1 MIHTIAPVFRHFRLS
16 LQRLLLAGL
25 AVASA
30 APALAQQP
38 AGSAPRT
45 ADYIV
50 AIVNRELVTNA
61 EVQQRLARIQQEAA
75 RAGQR
80 LPPRD
85 ELRRQVVDALID
97 ERAQLTYARENGVR
111 VDEAELDRAMASV
124 AANNKVSLTE
134 LGERLRKDGTDITRF
149 RQTLRDQLMLE
160 RIRDREVQGR
170 IKASDA
176 EIDAWLDKQRTSA
189 VSAAEYNIAQI
200 LIALP
205 EGASISQTTQA
216 KERAEQGLK
225 RAQAGEAFDALVRE
239 LSNGSKEQGGQ
250 LGLRPADRLPDL
262 FVNAV
267 RSLNAGEVVPQVLR
281 SGAGFHVL
289 KLVEKRANDG
299 LTIVQTRTRHILLRP
314 SPQVSQPQAIQRL
327 AEFKQQITEGRASFP
342 QLAREHSDDGSAAQG
357 GDLGWVSPGQFVP
370 EYEEAMNRLQ
380 PGQIA
385 DPVVSRFGVHLIQL
399 MDRRSVTLD
408 AKQQREVARNAI
420 REQKSE
426 EAYTEWAR
434 DIRAR
439 AYVEMREP
447 PQ

>member
-1 MIHTIAPVFRHFRLS
+1 MIDTIASVFRRFRFA
-16 LQRLLLAGL
+16 RHLLLAGL
-25 AVASA
+25 VTTSVAPS
-30 APALAQQP
+30 LAQQQ
-38 AGSAPRT
+38 GSGSPRT

-61 EVQQRLARIQQEAA
+61 EVQQRLTRIQQEAS

-111 VDEAELDRAMASV
+111 VDEADLDRAVASV
-124 AANNKVSLTE
+124 AANNKVSLSE
-134 LGERLRKDGTDITRF
+134 LAERLRKDGMDLTRF
-149 RQTLRDQLMLE
+149 RQTLRDQMMLE
-160 RIRDREVQGR
+160 RIREREVQGR

-176 EIDAWLDKQRTSA
+176 EIDAWLDKQRTA
-189 VSAAEYNIAQI
+189 AATAAEYNIAQI

-205 EGASISQTTQA
+205 EGAGITQTTQA
-216 KERAEQGLK
+216 KEKAEQALK
-225 RAQAGEAFDALVRE
+225 RAQDGEAFESLVRE

-250 LGLRPADRLPDL
+250 LGMRPADRLPDL
-262 FVNAV
+262 FVDAV
-267 RSLNAGEVVPQVLR
+267 RSLNAGDVVPQVLR

-314 SPQVSQPQAIQRL
+314 SPQLSQQAAIARL
-327 AEFKQQITEGRASFP
+327 AEFKRQIIEGGASFP
-342 QLAREHSDDGSAAQG
+342 QLARENSDDGSAAQG

-370 EYEEAMNRLQ
+370 EYEEVMNRLQ

-385 DPVVSRFGVHLIQL
+385 DPVVSRYGVHLIQL

-426 EAYTEWAR
+426 DAYNEWAR

>member
-1 MIHTIAPVFRHFRLS
+1 MIDTIASVFRRFRFA
-16 LQRLLLAGL
+16 RHLLLAGL
-25 AVASA
+25 VTTSVAPS
-30 APALAQQP
+30 LAQQQ
-38 AGSAPRT
+38 GSGSPRT

-61 EVQQRLARIQQEAA
+61 EVQQRLTRIQQEAS

-111 VDEAELDRAMASV
+111 VDEADLDRAVASV
-124 AANNKVSLTE
+124 AANNKVSLSE
-134 LGERLRKDGTDITRF
+134 LAERLRKDGMDLTRF
-149 RQTLRDQLMLE
+149 RQTLRDQMMLE
-160 RIRDREVQGR
+160 RIREREVQGR

-176 EIDAWLDKQRTSA
+176 EIDAWLDKQRTA
-189 VSAAEYNIAQI
+189 AATAAEYNIAQI

-205 EGASISQTTQA
+205 EGAGITQTTQA
-216 KERAEQGLK
+216 KEKAEQALK
-225 RAQAGEAFDALVRE
+225 RAQDGEAFESLVRE

-250 LGLRPADRLPDL
+250 LGMRPADRLPDL
-262 FVNAV
+262 FVDAV
-267 RSLNAGEVVPQVLR
+267 RSLNAGDVVPQVLR

-314 SPQVSQPQAIQRL
+314 SPQLSQQAAIARL
-327 AEFKQQITEGRASFP
+327 AEFKRQIIEGGASFP
-342 QLAREHSDDGSAAQG
+342 QLARENSDDGSAAQG

-370 EYEEAMNRLQ
+370 EYEAVMNRLQ

-385 DPVVSRFGVHLIQL
+385 DPVVSRYGVHLIQL

-426 EAYTEWAR
+426 DAYNEWAR

>member
-1 MIHTIAPVFRHFRLS
+1 MTQTTAFVFRHSRLL

-25 AVASA
+25 VAASA
-30 APALAQQP
+30 APAVAQQ
-38 AGSAPRT
+38 ASGNAPRT
-45 ADYIV
+45 VDYIV

-61 EVQQRLARIQQEAA
+61 EVQQRLARIQQEAT

-97 ERAQLTYARENGVR
+97 ERAQLTYARDNGVR
-111 VDEAELDRAMASV
+111 VDEAELDRAVASV

-134 LGERLRKDGTDITRF
+134 LAERLRKDGIDITRF

-189 VSAAEYNIAQI
+189 ASAAEYNIAQI
-200 LIALP
+200 LIAVP
-205 EGASISQTTQA
+205 EGASDSQAAQA
-216 KERAEQGLK
+216 KERAEQALK

-262 FVNAV
+262 FVSAV
-267 RSLNAGEVVPQVLR
+267 RSLNAGDLAPQVLR

-314 SPQVSQPQAIQRL
+314 SPQVSQQQAIQRL
-327 AEFKQQITEGRASFP
+327 AEFKRQIIEGRASFP
-342 QLAREHSDDGSAAQG
+342 QLARENSDDGSAAQG

-408 AKQQREVARNAI
+408 PKQQREAARNAI

-426 EAYTEWAR
+426 EAYNEWAR

>member
-1 MIHTIAPVFRHFRLS
+1 MTHTTASVFRRPLLS

-25 AVASA
+25 AAASA
-30 APALAQQP
+30 VPALAQP
-38 AGSAPRT
+38 SSGSAPRT
-45 ADYIV
+45 VDYIV

-61 EVQQRLARIQQEAA
+61 EVQQRLARIQQEAT

-111 VDEAELDRAMASV
+111 VDEAELDRAVASV
-124 AANNKVSLTE
+124 AANNKVSLAE
-134 LGERLRKDGTDITRF
+134 LGERLRKDGIDITRF

-176 EIDAWLDKQRTSA
+176 EIDAWLDKQRASA
-189 VSAAEYNIAQI
+189 ASAAEYNIAQI
-200 LIALP
+200 LIAVP
-205 EGASISQTTQA
+205 ESAGIAQATQA
-216 KERAEQGLK
+216 KERAEQALK
-225 RAQAGEAFDALVRE
+225 RAQGGEAFDALVRE

-267 RSLNAGEVVPQVLR
+267 RSLNAGDVAPQVLR

-314 SPQVSQPQAIQRL
+314 SPQVSQQQAIQRL
-327 AEFKQQITEGRASFP
+327 ADFKRQIIEGRASFP
-342 QLAREHSDDGSAAQG
+342 QLARENSDDGSAAQG

-370 EYEEAMNRLQ
+370 EFEEAMNRLQ

-408 AKQQREVARNAI
+408 PKQQREVARNAI

-426 EAYTEWAR
+426 EAYNEWAR

>member
-1 MIHTIAPVFRHFRLS
+1 MTDTIASVSRCTRLLRS
-16 LQRLLLAGL
+16 MLLAGL
-25 AVASA
+25 VVASV
-30 APALAQQP
+30 PVLAQQQ
-38 AGSAPRT
+38 GSSSPRT

-61 EVQQRLARIQQEAA
+61 EVQQRLARIQQEAT

-80 LPPRD
+80 LPPLD

-111 VDEAELDRAMASV
+111 VDEAELDRAVASV
-124 AANNKVSLTE
+124 AANNKVSLAE
-134 LGERLRKDGTDITRF
+134 LGERLRKDGMDITRF
-149 RQTLRDQLMLE
+149 RQTLRDQMMLE
-160 RIRDREVQGR
+160 RIREREVQGR

-176 EIDAWLDKQRTSA
+176 EIDAWLDKQRTTA
-189 VSAAEYNIAQI
+189 SAAAQYNVAQI
-200 LIALP
+200 LISLP
-205 EGASISQTTQA
+205 EGAGAAQA
-216 KERAEQGLK
+216 AQAQEKAQQALK
-225 RAQAGEAFDALVRE
+225 RAQAGDAFETLVRE

-250 LGLRPADRLPDL
+250 LGMRPADRLPDL
-262 FVNAV
+262 FVDAV
-267 RSLNAGEVVPQVLR
+267 RSLNAGDVVPQVLR

-289 KLVEKRANDG
+289 KLVEKRASDG
-299 LTIVQTRTRHILLRP
+299 LTITQTRTRHILLRP
-314 SPQVSQPQAIQRL
+314 SPQLSQQAAIQRL
-327 AEFKQQITEGRASFP
+327 AEFKRQIIEGRASFP
-342 QLAREHSDDGSAAQG
+342 QLARENSDDGSAAQG
-357 GDLGWVSPGQFVP
+357 GNLGWVSPGQFVP
-370 EYEEAMNRLQ
+370 EYEEVMNRLQ

-385 DPVVSRFGVHLIQL
+385 DPVVSRYGVHLIQL

-426 EAYTEWAR
+426 DAYNEWAR

>member
-1 MIHTIAPVFRHFRLS
+1 MTHTTASVFRRPLLS

-25 AVASA
+25 VAASA

-38 AGSAPRT
+38 SGNAPRT
-45 ADYIV
+45 VDYIV

-61 EVQQRLARIQQEAA
+61 EVQQRLARIQQEAT

-111 VDEAELDRAMASV
+111 VDEAELDRAVASV
-124 AANNKVSLTE
+124 AANNKVSVTE
-134 LGERLRKDGTDITRF
+134 LAERLRKDGIDITRF

-176 EIDAWLDKQRTSA
+176 EIDAWLDKQRSSA
-189 VSAAEYNIAQI
+189 ASAAEYNIAQI
-200 LIALP
+200 LIAVP
-205 EGASISQTTQA
+205 ESASIAQATQA
-216 KERAEQGLK
+216 RERAEQALQ
-225 RAQAGEAFDALVRE
+225 RAQGGEAFDALVRE

-267 RSLNAGEVVPQVLR
+267 RSLNAGDVVPQVLR

-314 SPQVSQPQAIQRL
+314 SPQVSQEQAIQRL
-327 AEFKQQITEGRASFP
+327 ADFKRQIIEGRASFP
-342 QLAREHSDDGSAAQG
+342 QLARENSDDGSAAQG

-408 AKQQREVARNAI
+408 PKQQRDVARNAI

-426 EAYTEWAR
+426 EAYNEWAR